1 MTSQSPQPECS
12 ARRFTAFPL
21 SQYPLASPP
30 SARPR
35 STCALR
41 CPCARP
47 FLSHQGQ
54 PPSRGVRRSVSPSA
68 FGPAPASRTNARRWG
83 APLLY
88 RGALLR
94 CPVGVP
100 VAVRYG
106 TPRVTPTRYD
116 GEGPVLPCA
125 VAWTC
130 RCARSVQRDPASP
143 GRGDASPGPGGRYG
157 VGVARVS
164 EVVHLRL
171 SGVRVR
177 RSACT
182 YTGRSRPAAPP
193 GHAPVPG
200 MTLAFAPTQRV
211 VGSCGETWGWSNRER
226 AQRTRSRPVD
236 RYDMCIVTGKPA
248 PRPPRAPRLPP
259 HHPGV
264 RTHDRDAPSVRY
276 DGAGSVGRRTPGS
289 LAVAPGSSLC
299 PVVVVERAWSRS
311 GTVSADMRR
320 QPDRY
325 PSPARGREP
334 GGVAPSAQVPRSER
348 TSPARPAVPVM
359 LDQGRRGSCAVPL
372 RQDRSCVRGVPSFHP
387 WRSTDRARR
396 VEQHPP
402 ELSLHPR
409 SLVRRHGPTARPTL
423 PPDGRPSP
431 GPSRRAP
438 VPVQHR
444 PTDPGFTFPPRS
456 EPSARAASANVRPT
470 ARPARPERSSRCR
483 PANPVEVC
491 QGTSVGL
498 AQILGAAR
506 LGSCRRRRR

>member
-1 MTSQSPQPECS
+1 MALPVSEGFGCYQVVNAVRCKPFKGLPWFWRVWRYPPTVRRVCRCRICAVSPPSTSSRFSTRGGVTSQSPQPECS

-47 FLSHQGQ
+47 FLSHLGQ
-54 PPSRGVRRSVSPSA
+54 PPFIGVRRSVLLSA

-106 TPRVTPTRYD
+106 TPSVTPTRYD
-116 GEGPVLPCA
+116 GGGPVLPCA

-130 RCARSVQRDPASP
+130 RCARSVQRDPASS
-143 GRGDASPGPGGRYG
+143 GRGDASPGPGGRSG

-164 EVVHLRL
+164 EVVRLRVP
-171 SGVRVR
+171 GVRVR

-211 VGSCGETWGWSNRER
+211 DGSCGETWGWSNRAR

-236 RYDMCIVTGKPA
+236 RYDMCIGTGKPA

-289 LAVAPGSSLC
+289 LAVALGLNVC
-299 PVVVVERAWSRS
+299 PVVVVERSWSRS
-311 GTVSADMRR
+311 GTV
-320 QPDRY
+320 
-325 PSPARGREP
+325 AR
-334 GGVAPSAQVPRSER
+334 
-348 TSPARPAVPVM
+348 T
-359 LDQGRRGSCAVPL
+359 
-372 RQDRSCVRGVPSFHP
+372 
-387 WRSTDRARR
+387 
-396 VEQHPP
+396 
-402 ELSLHPR
+402 
-409 SLVRRHGPTARPTL
+409 
-423 PPDGRPSP
+423 
-431 GPSRRAP
+431 
-438 VPVQHR
+438 
-444 PTDPGFTFPPRS
+444 
-456 EPSARAASANVRPT
+456 
-470 ARPARPERSSRCR
+470 
-483 PANPVEVC
+483 
-491 QGTSVGL
+491 
-498 AQILGAAR
+498 
-506 LGSCRRRRR
+506 